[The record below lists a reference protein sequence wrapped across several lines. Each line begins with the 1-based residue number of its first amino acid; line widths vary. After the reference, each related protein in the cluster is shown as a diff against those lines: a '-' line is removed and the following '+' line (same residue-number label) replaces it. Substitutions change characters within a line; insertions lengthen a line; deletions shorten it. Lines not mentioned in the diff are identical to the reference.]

1 MRIGE
6 QELDLLK
13 FLQDKGG
20 SSAKT
25 VLTDF
30 GEPRGLARTTINT
43 MLDRLTKK
51 GFVEKTAHE
60 SGITYA
66 AVHER
71 QETLNSAIENFV
83 KSTLDNSIQP
93 LASYLADG
101 RNITPEELEILKQL
115 VKTIEEK
122 QS

>member
-25 VLTDF
+25 VLSEF
-30 GEPRGLARTTINT
+30 GEPRGLARTTIHT

-51 GFVEKTAHE
+51 GFVEKDVYE
-60 SGITYA
+60 SGITYTA
-66 AVHER
+66 IKNK
-71 QETLNSAIENFV
+71 QDTLNSAIENFV
-83 KSTLDNSIQP
+83 KSTLDDSIQP
-93 LASYLADG
+93 LATYLADG
-101 RNITPEELEILKQL
+101 RTITAEELEILKRL
-115 VKTIEEK
+115 VKELEEK
-122 QS
+122 RP